1 MKEDN
6 EGYDDRYSDRD
17 PVDDDALE
25 RARKEK
31 KKFKGVDDK
40 DIDDKR
46 LPNLKK
52 RVRKLNDEIIELQSF
67 KDFYNGK

>member
-40 DIDDKR
+40 DIDDKSFDD
-46 LPNLKK
+46 LKK
-52 RVRKLNDEIIELQSF
+52 RVRKLDDEIIKRQSF
-67 KDFYNGK
+67 KEFYNGK